1 MAKILVVEDEQEM
14 SLGLKDNFEFDGHE
28 VLLADDGVKGLEMAL
43 NSDPDLIILDIM
55 LPKKSGF
62 DVCKELR
69 EKGHKTPIIMLT
81 ARGQEI
87 DKVLGLEL
95 GADDYMTKPFSV
107 RELLARVKAVLR
119 RISKREKEKE
129 KLSQIGK
136 LTVDFK
142 HHLAYQNNEEIA
154 LSAKEFDI
162 LRYFSENSN
171 RVIGRDELLNKVW
184 GYEYYPTTRTVDN
197 FIVKLRKRIEKDP
210 DNPKHIITIY
220 GIGYKFI
227 A

>member
-1 MAKILVVEDEQEM
+1 LATILIVEDEQDM
-14 SLGLKDNFEFDGHE
+14 ALGLKDNFEFDGHT
-28 VLLADDGVKGLEMAL
+28 VYLAENGEKGLTMAL
-43 NSDPDLIILDIM
+43 NNNPDLIILDVM

-69 EKGHKTPIIMLT
+69 EKGNKTPVIMLT

-119 RISKREKEKE
+119 RFSETEAKEKAPE
-129 KLSQIGK
+129 IIQFGKLSI
-136 LTVDFK
+136 DFNRYT
-142 HHLAYQNNEEIA
+142 AYLNEKEIA
-154 LSAKEFDI
+154 LSAKEFEI
-162 LRYFSENSN
+162 LKYFYENKD

-197 FIVKLRKRIEKDP
+197 FIVKLRKRIEEDP
-210 DNPKHIITIY
+210 DNPK
-220 GIGYKFI
+220 
-227 A
+227 